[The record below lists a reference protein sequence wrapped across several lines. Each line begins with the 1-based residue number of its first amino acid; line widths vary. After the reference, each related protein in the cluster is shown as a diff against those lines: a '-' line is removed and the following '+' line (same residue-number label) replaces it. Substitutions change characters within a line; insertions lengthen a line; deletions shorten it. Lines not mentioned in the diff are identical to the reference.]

1 MQEYSVILSEGF
13 ARVEGSCGSTK
24 QSGNLTGFFDSL
36 RSLRMT
42 LLFGD
47 CYFPYFVINY
57 GKNNHMEATMRILFD
72 SKQLQ
77 FKEPFGTLLPGESCT
92 LHIHVPSNI
101 MPTAVE
107 AVIQREDGALEKT
120 VPMEASQVLGAYQV
134 FSGSFTLDK
143 PELYFYFF
151 RITAAS
157 GTFRLF
163 KQGDDTNMEA
173 GTMWQVSC
181 VPASH
186 TVAPWAQGAVIY
198 QLFPDRFHKS
208 GSCDLTGKLEP
219 YTMHLNWEE
228 EVDWEP
234 NHEGLVLNNDFFGGN
249 FKGIIEKMDYIASM
263 GVTILYLNPISKS
276 FSSHRYDTG
285 DYKTVDPML
294 GTEADFTA
302 LCDSAHK
309 HGIKVILDGVYSHTG
324 DNSLYFN
331 RKGTFP
337 SVGAYQSKES
347 PYFGWYNFT
356 QYPNHYTCWWDFDTL
371 PTVNKL
377 DPGFVKYI
385 ITDKDSVVAHWLK
398 AGADGF
404 RLDVADELP
413 DEFLRLLKKRIR
425 ELKPDALLL
434 GEVWEDASNKQAY
447 GVRRRYFTDGTLDSV
462 MNYPFRNAILD
473 YVRDRDFGQ
482 GLKNTVMTIAENYPP
497 QVFLANMNLL
507 GTHDTPRILTALV
520 DDFQGDRYQ
529 QAQRKLSRSQY
540 ITAQERLLMASFLQY
555 MLPGSPSLYYGDEA
569 GMEGH
574 KDPFN
579 RRTYPWGRENTD
591 LLSHF
596 QRLGQLR
603 KHFEAL
609 RTGDIQFQEAQ
620 DQRLAFTRS
629 KNGKRLRIYCNRNAD
644 PWAIPAGRIL
654 FGHNLH
660 TAAPDWLALGEHGFC
675 IVED

>member
-1 MQEYSVILSEGF
+1 
-13 ARVEGSCGSTK
+13 
-24 QSGNLTGFFDSL
+24 
-36 RSLRMT
+36 
-42 LLFGD
+42 
-47 CYFPYFVINY
+47 
-57 GKNNHMEATMRILFD
+57 MRILFD
-72 SKQLQ
+72 SKQPQ
-77 FKEPFGTLLPGESCT
+77 FKAPFGTLLPGQECQ
-92 LHIHVPSNI
+92 LHIHIPANI
-101 MPTAVE
+101 LPTA
-107 AVIQREDGALEKT
+107 ADIILQKEDGSAYKT
-120 VPMEASQVLGAYQV
+120 VPMTLEQSLGAYQV
-134 FSGSFTLDK
+134 FAGCFTLEIPD
-143 PELYFYFF
+143 LYFYYF

-157 GTFRLF
+157 GSFRLF

-173 GTMWQVSC
+173 GTLWQVSC
-181 VPASH
+181 VPEGH

-208 GSCDLTGKLEP
+208 GECDLSSKLRP
-219 YTMHLNWEE
+219 FTRHHDWYE
-228 EVDWEP
+228 EVDWMP
-234 NHEGLVLNNDFFGGN
+234 NGDGIVLNNDFYGGN
-249 FKGIIEKMDYIASM
+249 FRGITEKMDYIASL

-302 LCDSAHK
+302 LCAEAHRYD
-309 HGIKVILDGVYSHTG
+309 IKVILDGVYSHTG
-324 DNSLYFN
+324 SDSLYFN
-331 RKGTFP
+331 RKGSFNAL
-337 SVGAYQSKES
+337 GAYQSKES
-347 PYFGWYNFT
+347 PYYNWYTFID
-356 QYPNHYTCWWDFDTL
+356 YPNRYNSWWDFDTL

-377 DPGFVKYI
+377 HPDFMKYI
-385 ITDKDSVVAHWLK
+385 ITDEDSVVAHWLR

-413 DEFLRLLKKRIR
+413 DEFLRKLKQRIR
-425 ELKPDALLL
+425 EVKPDALLL

-473 YVRDRDFGQ
+473 FVRGRDQGQ
-482 GLKNTVMTIAENYPP
+482 NLKNTVMSIAENYPP

-529 QAQRKLSRSQY
+529 QAQRRLSRSQY

-579 RRTYPWGRENTD
+579 RRTYPWGRENTE
-591 LLSHF
+591 LLAHF
-596 QRLGQLR
+596 RRLGQLR
-603 KHFEAL
+603 KSFAPL

-620 DQRLAFTRS
+620 GQRLAFTRS
-629 KNGKRLRIYCNRNAD
+629 LEGKRLRIYCNCNTD
-644 PWAIPAGRIL
+644 PWAIPAGRLL

-660 TAAPDWLALGEHGFC
+660 TAAPDWLALGENGFC
-675 IVED
+675 VVEDA